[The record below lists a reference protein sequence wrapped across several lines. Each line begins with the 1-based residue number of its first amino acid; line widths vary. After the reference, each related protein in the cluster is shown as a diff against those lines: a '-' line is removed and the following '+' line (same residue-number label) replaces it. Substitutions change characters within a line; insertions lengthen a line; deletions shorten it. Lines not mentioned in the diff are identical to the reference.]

1 MKISQKRMMHRL
13 HKYLLPQLLLVGF
26 AGAQLVACSS
36 APVKEEE
43 QVVEQKKAADELL
56 AEQMGMSVETVR
68 TFQEAID
75 ELKQPRPDLKKAEG
89 LLLKVVE
96 AEPEF
101 AEAHYNLGVT
111 YSTMDRYMDAVEH
124 IEKARA
130 IAPGELSHTVALAQA
145 YAVTEQYTKAQNL
158 LEEVIARQPANLTAK
173 NNLAVL
179 ALKSGD
185 DEKAM
190 EYVRDVLREDNEN
203 VGALNSLGL
212 IYVKRDNASLAKYV
226 FTKAIKLSEEN
237 PDPDI
242 HNNLGMVY
250 MREDEVA
257 DGVKQFEAANQVD
270 PNYLESRLNLGSIL
284 IEYLDYERAATQF
297 EEAVRIAPS
306 NCVAHLGAGASNYG
320 LGNAEAAQDGF
331 IFYIENCDD
340 AHVSSYERLA
350 KLNETKLANP
360 AKAAEYY
367 EKLVTLVDDEKKKAT
382 YAAMAGFLKTQ
393 AQKSTQ
399 KAAEPDAEAPDA
411 DNADEAAVE
420 EEPAAE
426 EGGE

>member
-1 MKISQKRMMHRL
+1 MKIPQKLMKHRF
-13 HKYLLPQLLLVGF
+13 HKYLLPQLLLLGF

-36 APVKEEE
+36 APVQEDE
-43 QVVEQKKAADELL
+43 QVVEQQKAKDELL

-68 TFQEAID
+68 TFQEALT
-75 ELKQPRPDLKKAEG
+75 ELKQPSPNLEKAEG
-89 LLLKVVE
+89 LLLKVLE

-111 YSTMDRYMDAVEH
+111 YSTMERYEDAVGH
-124 IEKARA
+124 IEKARS

-179 ALKSGD
+179 ALKGGD

-212 IYVKRDNASLAKYV
+212 IYVKRKNASLAKYV
-226 FTKAIKLSEEN
+226 FTKAIKLAEKN

-250 MREDEVA
+250 MTEDEVA
-257 DGVKQFEAANQVD
+257 DGVKQFEAANKVD

-297 EEAVRIAPS
+297 EEAVRISPN
-306 NCVAHLGAGASNYG
+306 NCVAHLGAGASNFG
-320 LGNAEAAQDGF
+320 LGKAEEAQKGF
-331 IFYIENCDD
+331 IYYVEHCD
-340 AHVSSYERLA
+340 AEHVSSYERLA
-350 KLNETKLANP
+350 KLNETKLSNP
-360 AKAAEYY
+360 GKAAEYY
-367 EKLVTLVDDEKKKAT
+367 EKLVTLVDDEKKKANYT
-382 YAAMAGFLKTQ
+382 AMAGFLKTQ
-393 AQKSTQ
+393 AEKGAQKEAQPESQ
-399 KAAEPDAEAPDA
+399 APDS
-411 DNADEAAVE
+411 DEETVEEDPAVE
-420 EEPAAE
+420 DGAE
-426 EGGE
+426 